1 MTFETIE
8 TERLLIQKLD
18 SEIMKQIFE
27 LNNDDEIRKILG
39 ITTEEEFVRQ
49 KKIYQKGYESYN
61 RKMLNF
67 QIVEKKSSAIIGNCG
82 FHTWNLQHHRAEIG
96 YALNADEFKNKGFM
110 KEAVEKIIEF
120 GFEKMRLNRIE
131 ALIDENN
138 TPSKRI
144 LNHFGFTRE
153 GNLRGHYFVNGVF
166 EDSVL
171 YSLLKSEYKKIK
183 R

>member
-18 SEIMKQIFE
+18 SETMNQIFE
-27 LNNDDEIRKILG
+27 LNNDDEIKKILG
-39 ITTEEEFVRQ
+39 ITTDEDFDRQ
-49 KKIYQKGYESYN
+49 KKIHQQGYQSYN

-67 QIVEKKSSAIIGNCG
+67 QIVEKQSSVIIGNCG
-82 FHTWNLQHHRAEIG
+82 FHTWNSQHHRAEIG

-110 KEAVEKIIEF
+110 KEAVEKVLEF
-120 GFEKMRLNRIE
+120 GFEEMQLNRIE

-138 TPSKRI
+138 IPSKK
-144 LNHFGFTRE
+144 LLDYFGFTRE
-153 GNLRGHYFVNGVF
+153 GNLRGHYLVDGIF

-171 YSLLKSEYKKIK
+171 YSLLQSEYKK
-183 R
+183 